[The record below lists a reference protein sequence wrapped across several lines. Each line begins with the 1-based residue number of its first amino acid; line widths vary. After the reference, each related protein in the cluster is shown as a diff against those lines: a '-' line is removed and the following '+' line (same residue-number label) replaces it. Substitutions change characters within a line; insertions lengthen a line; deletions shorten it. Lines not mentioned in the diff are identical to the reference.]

1 MTRVGGHMAA
11 TCFTR
16 SHPYS
21 TEFRMSEANDWPSA
35 EMAERYG
42 LTGEGDGVMVSPPR
56 AGDESQHIRV
66 GNRPVGTD

>member
-1 MTRVGGHMAA
+1 
-11 TCFTR
+11 
-16 SHPYS
+16 
-21 TEFRMSEANDWPSA
+21 MSEANDWPSA